1 MYTPQAQQLICVAG
15 IQGIQPSFR
24 LEYQRLSSFSR
35 MAAQSEDERSTSPP
49 KRSLS
54 PSGEQGND
62 QSEISEHQQKRA
74 RHHPEEV
81 EAARHSLSLIE
92 SIVSARKTE
101 LQYSMR
107 IQRCHNNIQQLKN
120 SITAVS
126 DKKAA
131 FVLGC
136 QTLDS
141 VVEFVETASSQLN
154 DLPEEV
160 GFEIESLIDHLYR
173 AERRL
178 ESWV

>member
-1 MYTPQAQQLICVAG
+1 
-15 IQGIQPSFR
+15 
-24 LEYQRLSSFSR
+24 
-35 MAAQSEDERSTSPP
+35 MAAQSEDEASTPPP
-49 KRSLS
+49 KRPLS
-54 PSGEQGND
+54 PSGEQGKD
-62 QSEISEHQQKRA
+62 QGELSERQQKRT
-74 RHHPEEV
+74 RHHADEV
-81 EAARHSLSLIE
+81 EAYRHSISLME

-107 IQRCHNNIQQLKN
+107 IQRCRNNIQQLKN
-120 SITAVS
+120 NITAVT

-131 FVLGC
+131 YVLGC

-141 VVEFVETASSQLN
+141 VVEFIEEASSQLN